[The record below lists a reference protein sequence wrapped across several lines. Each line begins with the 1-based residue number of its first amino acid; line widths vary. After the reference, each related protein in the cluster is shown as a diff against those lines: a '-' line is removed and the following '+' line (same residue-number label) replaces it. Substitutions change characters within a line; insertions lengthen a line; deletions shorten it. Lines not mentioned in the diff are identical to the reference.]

1 MKDSGH
7 KSDPDATVRLVKQAA
22 AGDPRALGDLLTR
35 YEDRLLRAVAFR
47 MDRRLRGRVDPA
59 DIVQESYIDATARFD
74 SYTKKPE
81 MPFFL
86 WLRFLT
92 MQKLMQI
99 HREHFGVKAR
109 DVEREVSIYDKQSPL
124 ATSAVLAA
132 QLLGKHTSPSQAA
145 MRGEIQQKL
154 EQMLNA
160 MEPIDREVLA
170 LRHFEQLSNAE
181 AARVLN
187 INESASSSR
196 YVRAIRRLKHLLE
209 LANVTQASTPNK
221 SSNL

>member
-1 MKDSGH
+1 MKESGH
-7 KSDPDATVRLVKQAA
+7 KPVGGDVASLVAQAA
-22 AGDPRALGDLLTR
+22 AGDPHALGELLTQ
-35 YEDRLLRAVAFR
+35 YEDRLLRAVTFR
-47 MDRRLRGRVDPA
+47 MDRRLRGRVDPT
-59 DIVQESYIDATARFD
+59 DIVQEAYVEATTRFETYARQ
-74 SYTKKPE
+74 PE

-92 MQKLMQI
+92 MQKLLQV

-109 DVEREVSIYDKQSPL
+109 DVEREVSIYDVYSPQ

-145 MRGEIQQKL
+145 VRGEIQHQL
-154 EQMLNA
+154 EQMLNV

-181 AARVLN
+181 AARVLD
-187 INESASSSR
+187 INESAASSR
-196 YVRAIRRLKHLLE
+196 YVRAIRRLKQLLE
-209 LANVTQASTPNK
+209 TSKITKTRPADRPASH
-221 SSNL
+221 

>member
-1 MKDSGH
+1 MNDGGRRNET
-7 KSDPDATVRLVKQAA
+7 DETVSLVKRAA
-22 AGDPRALGDLLTR
+22 EGDPHALGDLLTR
-35 YEDRLLRAVAFR
+35 HQERLLRAVSFR

-59 DIVQESYIDATARFD
+59 DIVQEAYVDATTRFD
-74 SYTKKPE
+74 SYVQKPD

-92 MQKLMQI
+92 MQKLLQV
-99 HREHFGVKAR
+99 HREHFGVKSR
-109 DVEREVSIYDKQSPL
+109 DVQREVSIYDNQSPM

-145 MRGEIQQKL
+145 IRGEIQQKL

-181 AARVLN
+181 AARVLD
-187 INESASSSR
+187 INESAASSR
-196 YVRAIRRLKHLLE
+196 YVRAVRRLKHLLE
-209 LANVTQASTPNK
+209 MANVAPPDR
-221 SSNL
+221 SSNR